1 MCVSLFRKFFLTEA
15 ERFLTNNF
23 NILCVCLP
31 ALIIPQAYKVTVE
44 IKSESLEADVDT
56 SLFLELLGTLIPW
69 SYDSLCKR
77 IPQIP
82 PGLLS
87 QGLRTTGGEQA
98 LLATA
103 LLCALRNPCSLLVWR
118 EHETWAPGSSLP
130 LAVCCYFIC
139 SSQPLL

>member
-1 MCVSLFRKFFLTEA
+1 MCVPLFQKFFLTEA

-69 SYDSLCKR
+69 SYDSLSKR
-77 IPQIP
+77 IPEIP

-87 QGLRTTGGEQA
+87 QGLRMIGGKQA
-98 LLATA
+98 HLAAA
-103 LLCALRNPCSLLVWR
+103 LLCVSRKPCLLLGWR
-118 EHETWAPGSSLP
+118 GRESRAPSSPLP
-130 LAVCCYFIC
+130 LAVGYHFIR
-139 SSQPLL
+139 SSQPFR

>member
-1 MCVSLFRKFFLTEA
+1 MCVPLFRKFFLTEA

-69 SYDSLCKR
+69 SYDSLSK
-77 IPQIP
+77 
-82 PGLLS
+82 
-87 QGLRTTGGEQA
+87 
-98 LLATA
+98 
-103 LLCALRNPCSLLVWR
+103 
-118 EHETWAPGSSLP
+118 
-130 LAVCCYFIC
+130 
-139 SSQPLL
+139 